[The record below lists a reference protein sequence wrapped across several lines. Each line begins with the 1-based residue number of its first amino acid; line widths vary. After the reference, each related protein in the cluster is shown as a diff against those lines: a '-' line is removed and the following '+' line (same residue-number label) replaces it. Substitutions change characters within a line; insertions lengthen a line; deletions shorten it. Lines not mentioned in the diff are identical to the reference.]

1 MKKKIDV
8 IRDENINY
16 HEDQFFIDVIS
27 YVMNFLSI
35 KNYEIQVVLVN
46 KDDSA
51 YYNGQYRNK
60 YGPTNV
66 LSFDDYKCGQIILC
80 VPIIEFEAVNKQIGI
95 DKYWAFI
102 LIHGTLH
109 LCGFDHE
116 YEEDALKMEQIE
128 DQLLDEYFK

>member
-27 YVMNFLSI
+27 YVMNYLSI

-80 VPIIEFEAVNKQIGI
+80 VPIIELEAVNKQIGI

>member
-27 YVMNFLSI
+27 YVMNYLSI

-80 VPIIEFEAVNKQIGI
+80 VPIIELEAVNKQIGI

-102 LIHGTLH
+102 LNHGTLH

>member
-1 MKKKIDV
+1 MKKKINI
-8 IRDENINY
+8 IRETEITYLNDEFFTDGISYIMNY
-16 HEDQFFIDVIS
+16 LSKKHFDIQVMIVNEDQ
-27 YVMNFLSI
+27 
-35 KNYEIQVVLVN
+35 
-46 KDDSA
+46 SA
-51 YYNGQYRNK
+51 WYNGQYRNK